1 MSAGPTRSEMG
12 GGWYVLVERNQ
23 GHSDSNWLLKDKI
36 HVEGGREQA
45 LARAEELSLSLPG
58 ALWRAE
64 EYGHLVFRT
73 SETSWLLEF
82 TTEAWHADWDKPHTF
97 TEYARLTVA
106 ELVASKEPPPAQRP
120 ASKKGVLRR
129 ALGRD

>member
-1 MSAGPTRSEMG
+1 MSE
-12 GGWYVLVERNQ
+12 WYVLVEKNE
-23 GHSDSNWLLKDKI
+23 GWSDSNWRLKDKV

-45 LARAEELSLSLPG
+45 LARAEELSLSYREGLY
-58 ALWRAE
+58 RAK

-73 SETSWLLEF
+73 SETSWLLEL
-82 TTEAWHADWDKPHTF
+82 TRELWHSDRDEPYTF

-106 ELVASKEPPPAQRP
+106 ELVASKEPPPAPRP

>member
-1 MSAGPTRSEMG
+1 MSE
-12 GGWYVLVERNQ
+12 WYVLVETNE
-23 GHSDSNWLLKDKI
+23 GWSDSNWRLKDKV

-45 LARAEELSLSLPG
+45 LARAEELSLSYQEGLY
-58 ALWRAE
+58 RSE

-73 SETSWLLEF
+73 SETSWLLELSRESWPSDEDEPY
-82 TTEAWHADWDKPHTF
+82 TR

-106 ELVASKEPPPAQRP
+106 ELVASKERPPAQRP
-120 ASKKGVLRR
+120 ASKKGALRR

>member
-1 MSAGPTRSEMG
+1 MG
-12 GGWYVLVERNQ
+12 GAWYVLVERNE
-23 GHSDSNWLLKDKI
+23 GWSESNWLLKDKV

-45 LARAEELSLSLPG
+45 IARAEELCLSYRES
-58 ALWRAE
+58 LWRGE

-73 SETSWLLEF
+73 SETSWFLEL
-82 TTEAWHADWDKPHTF
+82 TRESWSDERKELYTL

-106 ELVASKEPPPAQRP
+106 ELVVAEEPPPAQRP
-120 ASKKGVLRR
+120 EPKKGVLRR

>member
-1 MSAGPTRSEMG
+1 MVRARRG
-12 GGWYVLVERNQ
+12 
-23 GHSDSNWLLKDKI
+23 
-36 HVEGGREQA
+36 EQA
-45 LARAEELSLSLPG
+45 LARAEELSLSYPKG
-58 ALWRAE
+58 LWRAE

-73 SETSWLLEF
+73 SETSWLLELSRESWPSDRDEPY
-82 TTEAWHADWDKPHTF
+82 TR

-106 ELVASKEPPPAQRP
+106 ELVTSKEPPPAQRP

>member
-1 MSAGPTRSEMG
+1 VSE
-12 GGWYVLVERNQ
+12 WYVFVEKND
-23 GHSDSNWLLKDKI
+23 GGIDDDWVLKDKV

-45 LARAEELSLSLPG
+45 LARAEELSLSYREDLY
-58 ALWRAE
+58 RAK

-73 SETSWLLEF
+73 SETSWLLEL
-82 TTEAWHADWDKPHTF
+82 TRELWHSDRDEPYTF

-106 ELVASKEPPPAQRP
+106 ELVASKEPPPAPRP

>member
-1 MSAGPTRSEMG
+1 MSQ
-12 GGWYVLVERNQ
+12 WYVLVEKQ
-23 GHSDSNWLLKDKI
+23 GIDDTWLLEDKV

-45 LARAEELSLSLPG
+45 LARAEELSLSYREG
-58 ALWRAE
+58 LWRAE

-73 SETSWLLEF
+73 SETSWLLMLTRES
-82 TTEAWHADWDKPHTF
+82 WPSDRDKPFTS

-106 ELVASKEPPPAQRP
+106 ELVASKEPPPAPRP